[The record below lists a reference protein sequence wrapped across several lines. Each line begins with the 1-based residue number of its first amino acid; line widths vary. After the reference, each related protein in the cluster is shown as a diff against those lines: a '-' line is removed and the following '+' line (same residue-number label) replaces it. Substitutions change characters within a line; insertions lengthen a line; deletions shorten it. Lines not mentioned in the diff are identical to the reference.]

1 MKRKDNTPSRAS
13 SRGLTLIE
21 LLVAIVI
28 AMVVVLAA
36 TSVLVLGEAH
46 KRSTNSSNDAS
57 QSGNF
62 AAYVLDRALRSAG
75 SGFAQAWDQGVF
87 GCKLG
92 ASYKIGGTA
101 TAILPRT
108 SEFPAPFQG
117 FLSGAQSSLGLAPML
132 IGQGMSAGGSDVL
145 MVMSGNGS
153 AGDVARPIR
162 SSVGGSDLRLDNTIG
177 LADGDLGLV
186 VQPGNANCLLE
197 QVKVTDAT
205 AFNAVSNDVLPMG
218 GDYAN
223 TSALASMANAG
234 NASFSML
241 GNVAAGNVQ
250 FQLFGVDA
258 NRTLVAYD
266 LLRSAAVTGNM
277 DPVLPLAD
285 NVAEMRA
292 IYGIDTNF
300 PYDNVVDSW
309 VAPSGAWAI
318 DKVLADPK
326 LMRQI
331 VAVRVAIVTR
341 ASNYEKTETRVK
353 NGALVE
359 QDVATERPAL
369 FADTPAKIDAVSFAA
384 NSDNRHFRLRVIDT
398 TIPLRNMLLLP
409 GS

>member
-1 MKRKDNTPSRAS
+1 MKRRDNPSMRAS
-13 SRGLTLIE
+13 SRGLTLVE

-36 TSVLVLGEAH
+36 TSVLVLGESH

-87 GCKLG
+87 GCKLA

-108 SEFPAPFQG
+108 SDFPAPFQG
-117 FLSGAQSSLGLAPML
+117 FLSGAQSSLGLAPVL
-132 IGQGMSAGGSDVL
+132 IGQGMSSGGSDVL
-145 MVMSGNGS
+145 VVMSGNGS

-162 SSVGGSDLRLDNTIG
+162 SSVGGNDLRLDNTIG

-186 VQPGNANCLLE
+186 VQPGNTNCLLE

-205 AFNAVSNDVLPMG
+205 AFNSVSNDVLPMG

-223 TSALASMANAG
+223 TSGLDAMVNAG
-234 NASFSML
+234 DASFSML

-266 LLRSAAVTGNM
+266 LLRSAAVTGNT

-285 NVAEMRA
+285 NVAEVRA
-292 IYGIDTNF
+292 IYGIDTSF
-300 PYDNVVDSW
+300 PYDNIVDSW

-341 ASNYEKTETRVK
+341 ASNYEKDE
-353 NGALVE
+353 
-359 QDVATERPAL
+359 VAVERPEL
-369 FADTPAKIDAVSFAA
+369 FADTAAKVDAMAFAA
-384 NSDNRHFRLRVIDT
+384 DADNRHFRLRVIDT